1 MKGCESVDIGN
12 PQSLAGHFERY
23 IRTCYPPGVLPDQRE
38 QLKDAFVAA
47 AYLVL
52 DAMTNEMGEEETVAL
67 CQGWI
72 EEAMSHADLR
82 KVQAELRS
90 RRR

>member
-1 MKGCESVDIGN
+1 VSVGKS
-12 PQSLAGHFERY
+12 PSLADHFERY
-23 IRTCYPPGVLPDQRE
+23 IRTCYPQGVLPDQRE

-47 AYLVL
+47 AYVVL

-67 CQGWI
+67 CQGWL